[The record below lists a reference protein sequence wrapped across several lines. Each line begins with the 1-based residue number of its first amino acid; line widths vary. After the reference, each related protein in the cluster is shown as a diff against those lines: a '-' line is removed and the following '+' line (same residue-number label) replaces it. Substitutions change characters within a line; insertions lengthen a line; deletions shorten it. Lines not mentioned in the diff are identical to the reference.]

1 MILGENT
8 QFLSVKCML
17 CKIDLCKKYLNII
30 LFFLINN
37 ILSSDVGSPFTCQ
50 VSEAARVVISGDGL
64 EKVAVNR
71 AAMFCV
77 EADPSL
83 GRPDV
88 QVLSPSRR
96 PLTVDVGVQTA
107 GGYIVHFTPTDVG

>member
-1 MILGENT
+1 MKTDNT
-8 QFLSVKCML
+8 F
-17 CKIDLCKKYLNII
+17 
-30 LFFLINN
+30 
-37 ILSSDVGSPFTCQ
+37 SSDAGSPFTCQ

-77 EADPSL
+77 EADASL

-96 PLTVDVGVQTA
+96 PLMVDVGVQTA
-107 GGYIVHFTPTDVG
+107 GRYTVHFTPIDVGE

>member
-1 MILGENT
+1 MLLL
-8 QFLSVKCML
+8 FLL
-17 CKIDLCKKYLNII
+17 LL
-30 LFFLINN
+30 LLLQQQLLLLLLLFLILQTN
-37 ILSSDVGSPFTCQ
+37 IVFSSDVGSPFTCHI
-50 VSEAARVVISGDGL
+50 SEAARVVISGDGL

-107 GGYIVHFTPTDVG
+107 GGYIVHFTPTDVGE

>member
-1 MILGENT
+1 M
-8 QFLSVKCML
+8 F
-17 CKIDLCKKYLNII
+17 
-30 LFFLINN
+30 
-37 ILSSDVGSPFTCQ
+37 SSDVGSPFTCHI
-50 VSEAARVVISGDGL
+50 SEAARVVISGDGL

-107 GGYIVHFTPTDVG
+107 GGYIVHFTPTDVGE